1 MDYLL
6 KRGDAQL
13 RRQVE
18 KRLSYLYTGESMAV
32 VGFIIVSFL
41 LNKAYPQ
48 LQLYSLTS
56 FWLSFF
62 LLELLLV
69 QGSIYWYSKWKRLK
83 RENTSVTPIQMVQQ
97 LKKIQ
102 KWNISLMIVPPFIF
116 VIDFLQWY
124 PSLPID
130 GLSISGFIYIFAI
143 LEYINYFHIQLS
155 YDNSSDI
162 KYLLKS
168 KRLKQ
173 ACLSKDF
180 ERVEG
185 SK

>member
-1 MDYLL
+1 MR
-6 KRGDAQL
+6 KH
-13 RRQVE
+13 VE
-18 KRLSYLYTGESMAV
+18 RRLSYLYTGESVAV
-32 VGFIIVSFL
+32 ISFIILSFL
-41 LNKAYPQ
+41 LNRVYPQ
-48 LQLYSLTS
+48 LQLYSLAS
-56 FWLSFF
+56 FWLSFLF
-62 LLELLLV
+62 LELLLV
-69 QGSIYWYSKWKRLK
+69 QGSVYWYSKWRRLK
-83 RENTSVTPIQMVQQ
+83 SEHTSVTPIRMVQRFQ
-97 LKKIQ
+97 KVQ
-102 KWNISLMIVPPFIF
+102 KWNIVLIIVPPFMF
-116 VIDFLQWY
+116 VIDFFRLY
-124 PSLPID
+124 PSLPIG

-185 SK
+185 KKWNQKR

>member
-1 MDYLL
+1 MK
-6 KRGDAQL
+6 KRI
-13 RRQVE
+13 E

-32 VGFIIVSFL
+32 VSFIMVSFL
-41 LNKAYPQ
+41 LNKTYPQ
-48 LQLYSLTS
+48 LQLYSLAS
-56 FWLSFF
+56 FWFSFF
-62 LLELLLV
+62 LLEFLLV
-69 QGSIYWYSKWKRLK
+69 QGSIYWYSKWRRLK
-83 RENTSVTPIQMVQQ
+83 SENTSATPIRMVQR
-97 LKKIQ
+97 LKKVQ
-102 KWNISLMIVPPFIF
+102 QWNIGLMIVPFFMF
-116 VIDFLQWY
+116 VIDLLQWY
-124 PSLPID
+124 PSLPIG

-180 ERVEG
+180 ERIEG
-185 SK
+185 ECK

>member
-1 MDYLL
+1 
-6 KRGDAQL
+6 
-13 RRQVE
+13 
-18 KRLSYLYTGESMAV
+18 MAV

-48 LQLYSLTS
+48 LQLYSLAS
-56 FWLSFF
+56 FWFSFF

-69 QGSIYWYSKWKRLK
+69 QGSIYWYSKWRRLK
-83 RENTSVTPIQMVQQ
+83 SENTSVTPIQMVQR
-97 LKKIQ
+97 LKKVQ
-102 KWNISLMIVPPFIF
+102 KWNIVLMIIPPFMF
-116 VIDFLQWY
+116 VIDFLRWY
-124 PSLPID
+124 PSLPIG

-155 YDNSSDI
+155 YDNFSDVR
-162 KYLLKS
+162 YLLKS

-185 SK
+185 SKWNQQS